1 MYSSGVQLGPY
12 GTIIALRLE
21 MAAKILIVE
30 DDTSNRTGLI
40 QLLNQAGYEAIGAA
54 TFEEG
59 RQRLKAEN
67 PDLLITDVRLEGFN
81 GLQLIITRLNPIP
94 AIVITGFA
102 DRILE
107 TEAKHLGAA
116 YLVKPFSPSALLSL
130 IEERLR
136 PQVTFEVE
144 RRWARKSVNG
154 LPAQIDSSRARV
166 VDVSYGG
173 IRLELED
180 ESTLRSTFDVTL
192 PTEDVAVKVDLV
204 WQSRTLHGSWLCGAA
219 LSQTD
224 PATATRWH
232 GFVDA
237 IA

>member
-1 MYSSGVQLGPY
+1 M
-12 GTIIALRLE
+12 T
-21 MAAKILIVE
+21 AKILIVE

-40 QLLNQAGYEAIGAA
+40 QLLNQAGYQAIGAA

-59 RQRLKAEN
+59 RQLLKVEN
-67 PDLLITDVRLEGFN
+67 PDLLITDLRLEGFN

-116 YLVKPFSPSALLSL
+116 YLVKPFLPSALLNL
-130 IEERLR
+130 IEERLK

-144 RRWARKSVNG
+144 RRWVRKIVNG
-154 LPAQIDSSRARV
+154 LAAQVDSSQAQV

-173 IRLELED
+173 LRLQLD
-180 ESTLRSTFDVTL
+180 GDSTLPPSFDVTL
-192 PTEDVAVKVDLV
+192 PGKDVAVRVDLV
-204 WQSRTLHGSWLCGAA
+204 WQSRTHEGGWLCGAA
-219 LSQTD
+219 LTHID
-224 PATATRWH
+224 AATASRWH
-232 GFVDA
+232 GLVDA